1 MEKLSNLFATLWKV
15 ARQAALFMGF
25 SSKNSGVGCYALL
38 QGT

>member
-15 ARQAALFMGF
+15 AHQAPLFMGF
-25 SSKNSGVGCYALL
+25 SKNSGVGCYALL